1 MGTEIRKQ
9 LPGRRER
16 VVVQLTGKGNNRTF
30 CGDEMFHTCFGKW
43 FYKNT
48 QCQNISKLHQKCKEV
63 FLFIKIQFYFC
74 YHLCKTCIY
83 LSVFRG
89 VNLKR
94 KFNDY
99 NIDYPLKVTYSLLDD
114 QCYR

>member
-48 QCQNISKLHQKCKEV
+48 QCQNISELHLRLVHFLICKLYPNLGEKKT
-63 FLFIKIQFYFC
+63 K
-74 YHLCKTCIY
+74 HLCHI
-83 LSVFRG
+83 
-89 VNLKR
+89 
-94 KFNDY
+94 
-99 NIDYPLKVTYSLLDD
+99 
-114 QCYR
+114 